1 VTKGAE
7 AALLPPLELCAL
19 TVRQAT
25 LPELIDVAGDAG
37 YSSITT
43 SPVHVAA
50 SGSSLS
56 SLRRRCDDAGVA
68 IGYLDGLSTPLPGIT
83 DGVSEDVFFEQAE
96 MLGTD
101 LVNVVHH
108 GGDPAVARAEM
119 VDALGALADR
129 AARRALSLV
138 VEFIP
143 GTGIPDLPVAIDLVR
158 AVDRDNLRILLDT
171 WHLGRS
177 GGGPELLVDD
187 VPALVGAVQVSDRRR
202 EQDRQPYVPMSGR
215 YLPGDGELPLAA
227 MLAPVL
233 AVDPR
238 MPVGAE
244 VINDELR
251 AMSARQAAAVAERAL
266 RSLLEELLGLARRS
280 GR

>member
-1 VTKGAE
+1 VTGCADE
-7 AALLPPLELCAL
+7 ALLPPLQLCAL
-19 TVRQAT
+19 TVRQAS

-37 YSSITT
+37 YASITT

-50 SGSSLS
+50 SKTSLS
-56 SLRRRCDDAGVA
+56 SLRRRCDEAGVT

-83 DGVSEDVFFEQAE
+83 EGVSEDVFFEQAE
-96 MLGTD
+96 MLGTR
-101 LVNVVHH
+101 LVNVVHY
-108 GGDPAVARAEM
+108 GGDPMVEHAEM

-143 GTGIPDLPVAIDLVR
+143 GTAIPDLPVAIELVR
-158 AVDRDNLRILLDT
+158 AVDRANLRILLDT

-177 GGGPELLVDD
+177 GGGPDLLVDD
-187 VPALVGAVQVSDRRR
+187 VPALVGAVQVSDRTR

-215 YLPGDGELPLAA
+215 YLPGEGELPLAA
-227 MLAPVL
+227 MLRPVL
-233 AVDPR
+233 AAHPR
-238 MPVGAE
+238 MPVGVE

-251 AMSARQAAAVAERAL
+251 AMTPREAATVAHRTL
-266 RSLLEELLGLARRS
+266 RGLLEGFVGERRLD
-280 GR
+280 RA